1 MNIFAYF
8 LKLKQKWLILLLSV
22 LGLEIVKGWIKNFTS
37 LSNDVAKI
45 FNLLIIIILSIS
57 IWFEI

>member
-8 LKLKQKWLILLLSV
+8 FKLKQKWLILLLSV